1 MVWHFKLHG
10 WVFNQLGPSLYL
22 SCHDNLLCG
31 GVELARVLSLKLGQ
45 RERKWYLKCLVNT
58 YVTLRCEI
66 KASRWTRTVK
76 RHIEIIQKLQWV
88 FADCL
93 TQGSCIF
100 LKPYQ
105 VQGEGKFSVLGQILF
120 YPWVSPTGP
129 LGQTKDKKENKFLNG
144 VKINKLK
151 TPTRNKTRRN
161 KERKE
166 NEWKKLQFRLT
177 KKQILN
183 KVIMCQT
190 LCWGGKKERRVKM
203 LPNLSVTDYLLIL

>member
-22 SCHDNLLCG
+22 SWHDNLLCG

-88 FADCL
+88 FADSL

-105 VQGEGKFSVLGQILF
+105 VQGEGKFSVLGQILS
-120 YPWVSPTGP
+120 VRMGVTNRTTGTDQRQE
-129 LGQTKDKKENKFLNG
+129 GKQVFKWS
-144 VKINKLK
+144 KINKLK